1 MRQGS
6 QAIGQMVTASVE
18 VRQGLRGRLVSDL
31 LQQQEVTEK
40 NILALLRHLEAENL
54 GHKAALV
61 LEAAQAASRPLSG
74 RAGGYSAE

>member
-1 MRQGS
+1 
-6 QAIGQMVTASVE
+6 MVTASVE